1 MKYHRILIR
10 YFKDY
15 TDIAL
20 NVCRKLI
27 FKQYILENFI
37 MVLISK
43 SLKID
48 RRKVARLIS
57 MNNFGHKKPPQF
69 EFQYNF

>member
-1 MKYHRILIR
+1 MSEAH
-10 YFKDY
+10 FK
-15 TDIAL
+15 TIHF
-20 NVCRKLI
+20 R
-27 FKQYILENFI
+27 NFI

-48 RRKVARLIS
+48 RRKVARLIR

-69 EFQYNF
+69 EFQDNF

>member
-1 MKYHRILIR
+1 MSEAH
-10 YFKDY
+10 FK
-15 TDIAL
+15 TIHF
-20 NVCRKLI
+20 R
-27 FKQYILENFI
+27 NFT

-57 MNNFGHKKPPQF
+57 MNNFGHKKPSQF
-69 EFQYNF
+69 EFQDNFNLLSIVICELRGSYTFF